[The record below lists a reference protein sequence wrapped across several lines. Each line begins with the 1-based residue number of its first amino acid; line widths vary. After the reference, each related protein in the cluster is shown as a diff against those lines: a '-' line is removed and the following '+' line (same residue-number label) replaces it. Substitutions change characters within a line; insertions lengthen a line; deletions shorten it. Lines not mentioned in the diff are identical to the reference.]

1 MTDSSRPSSA
11 PLLASTLGHTPG
23 RAGRRPTDIP
33 RFIRISRSIGRT
45 LTKIGL
51 NRERRLLLWAAAIG
65 MTLAVVALAF
75 ILPIKWAE
83 RAAISWLHDHPGRAA
98 LAIAIVPVL
107 GALAC
112 GVIQL
117 AFPVKIRAHG
127 VSSVLYAIHRRRSQL
142 PATLAL
148 RTWFGATAIIA
159 TGGSAGPEG
168 PIVTI
173 GATLGSIISRF
184 LRVDPRTATTMLG
197 CGAAAGLAAV
207 FNAPITGIF
216 FVLEVLLRD
225 FAAQRRVDL
234 ASPVVVCD
242 QHRSARAHGL
252 RGSQARPRASARRPD
267 PGRVSTNR
275 QPTICDGVR

>member
-1 MTDSSRPSSA
+1 
-11 PLLASTLGHTPG
+11 
-23 RAGRRPTDIP
+23 
-33 RFIRISRSIGRT
+33 
-45 LTKIGL
+45 
-51 NRERRLLLWAAAIG
+51 

-225 FAAQRRVDL
+225 FSLRTFTPIVISSVFAAATVQTLLGTQEPLFGV
-234 ASPVVVCD
+234 
-242 QHRSARAHGL
+242 SA
-252 RGSQARPRASARRPD
+252 QAVSA
-267 PGRVSTNR
+267 
-275 QPTICDGVR
+275 DGATALNIAT